1 MEENEGGNR
10 LTQVHLEK
18 WPLKRSVC
26 VCVWILLELKMM
38 DVVVTTETI
47 RRAKLQSKCHHQQS
61 NTQPF
66 TGQMPFLSPNQQYQ
80 STEGNPHHV
89 LVALNCSET
98 VPFLFLLICDLP
110 HFCQWRHSWQLVLV
124 CMNVSLYED
133 VWRPTAA
140 VSGTDSV
147 GNPGRSGTCSSR
159 FNTASCRLLQSSA
172 AAAVCSQQRV
182 SCFTFFHP
190 CILLEKCQHDANNN
204 ATDNAKWSTEQKRE
218 TLC

>member
-1 MEENEGGNR
+1 MEGNEGGNW

-18 WPLKRSVC
+18 WPLKRSVCVC

-66 TGQMPFLSPNQQYQ
+66 TGQMPFPSPNQQCQ

-110 HFCQWRHSWQLVLV
+110 HFCQ
-124 CMNVSLYED
+124 
-133 VWRPTAA
+133 
-140 VSGTDSV
+140 
-147 GNPGRSGTCSSR
+147 
-159 FNTASCRLLQSSA
+159 
-172 AAAVCSQQRV
+172 
-182 SCFTFFHP
+182 
-190 CILLEKCQHDANNN
+190 
-204 ATDNAKWSTEQKRE
+204 
-218 TLC
+218 